1 LLEGDEFV
9 ASIREGLINP
19 AAYLNAH
26 KLVAFV
32 TLYTER
38 VIIFVLEHQ
47 ALRNVVFANFGK
59 EMTWLHDV
67 LCEYCN

>member
-1 LLEGDEFV
+1 MLLEGDEFV

-38 VIIFVLEHQ
+38 VLILFRSSRLQ
-47 ALRNVVFANFGK
+47 G
-59 EMTWLHDV
+59 M
-67 LCEYCN
+67 

>member
-19 AAYLNAH
+19 AAYLNAL

-32 TLYTER
+32 TGTLKEFLSSASSKECDIR
-38 VIIFVLEHQ
+38 ELV
-47 ALRNVVFANFGK
+47 RKGNNVAS
-59 EMTWLHDV
+59 
-67 LCEYCN
+67 